1 MKFNMAELTDK
12 KYNKILHGQEKLI
25 KKLEAQLHRM
35 NSMSGRSGSSKTA
48 LFVSDMHVGSSL
60 ALAPRHPYNSE
71 NDVEIK
77 PNRVM
82 SKLTDIWEYCID
94 HISQKPNVLGMVGEP
109 MDGDN
114 FKQVGQ
120 QSWSTSYIDQVNA
133 SSELLKMWKAPN
145 IIMVRG
151 SGYHVQR
158 GATNFEELVA
168 RNIGAKRYR
177 AYLPEDTTGVN
188 ERDTASIT
196 DYFADF
202 RINNKVFNMSHHI
215 GYSKNEM
222 YRTTGMA
229 RELVTMRL
237 STGLYNKADVVVR
250 GHVHYFVR
258 VSFTHTSGFTC
269 PAWKLPDAHLFRG
282 GVGGTKPDIGVV
294 ECIVEPNESVLIRPI
309 IVETD
314 LKPLIKDF

>member
-1 MKFNMAELTDK
+1 MMGIKEKKFN
-12 KYNKILHGQEKLI
+12 KIINGQEKLI
-25 KKLEAQLHRM
+25 KKLEAQLQRI
-35 NSMSGRSGSSKTA
+35 NSMGGRSGSSKSA
-48 LFVSDMHVGSSL
+48 VFVSDMHVGSSL
-60 ALAPRHPYNSE
+60 SLAPRHPYNSE
-71 NDVEIK
+71 NDIEIK

-82 SKLTDIWEYCID
+82 TKLADIWEYCID
-94 HISQKPNVLGMVGEP
+94 HTSQKPHVLGMVGEP

-114 FKQVGQ
+114 FKQTGQ

-133 SSELLKMWKAPN
+133 SSNLLKMWKAPN

-177 AYLPEDTTGVN
+177 AYLPEDTKGVN

-202 RINNKVFNMSHHI
+202 RLGGKVFNMSHHI

-237 STGLYNKADVVVR
+237 STGLYNKADIVVR
-250 GHVHYFVR
+250 GHVHYFTR

-294 ECIVEPNESVLIRPI
+294 ECIVEPNEDVLIRPI